1 MKACA
6 YEAELPDSI
15 QDDINHLIGLE
26 RVIKIPEE
34 VAKLLKILHLGRGV
48 AFDQDPPPLAFRL
61 PAQRRFKEHLRLEAA
76 DSVHSYLQNTARRT
90 DELLNDPLAAHPRAR
105 QYLAET
111 APATKN
117 LGEPVYESMQGLT
130 RACQSLL
137 VAEKLKVVPWCHL
150 KNSFSAGQSR
160 TPRELSELVLAR
172 ESEHVHL
179 SRTQLQQALTEGLV
193 RGDRTRF
200 LKNPRKQLF
209 GMLKAQ
215 QQQLLQEH
223 IQGLTRASRLPTEG
237 LDQEQTRAHPEPS
250 DRAASTSPTLMLLPP
265 PDAEPIITTEPLAEE
280 DPPKE
285 SVASL
290 SIIPLPSRLSL
301 QNPDLVVKSGET
313 TRAPSAVTR
322 SISRKPTIL
331 IPTHTDSPETV
342 LTTPITPRIE
352 SSHRPSSAPV
362 HNRHSLIPSRTSIV
376 PEPRSS
382 FTKQELREMGIE
394 SLPPPCPDIS
404 RAKELKT
411 RPNTCIPSHHS
422 RAVKEVSPR
431 KIIPVR
437 NMDSLEVSSGQYYD
451 PISPRFKI
459 LSKQEVRLWALK
471 SSVWANPT
479 HGSY

>member
-34 VAKLLKILHLGRGV
+34 VAKLLKRTNLTFHPCMVHLGAKRSCTSAEV
-48 AFDQDPPPLAFRL
+48 SPLIKVQSVCQRSSDISNPPPLAFRL

-250 DRAASTSPTLMLLPP
+250 DRAASVPASARPSSATRKSVPSGQSASCRPSQGTRESTFSRPSLARRGTGSGSSTASKSAVSEQSIDSAAQTSPTLMLLPP

-301 QNPDLVVKSGET
+301 QNPDLVVKSESQ
-313 TRAPSAVTR
+313 PS
-322 SISRKPTIL
+322 
-331 IPTHTDSPETV
+331 
-342 LTTPITPRIE
+342 
-352 SSHRPSSAPV
+352 
-362 HNRHSLIPSRTSIV
+362 
-376 PEPRSS
+376 
-382 FTKQELREMGIE
+382 
-394 SLPPPCPDIS
+394 
-404 RAKELKT
+404 
-411 RPNTCIPSHHS
+411 
-422 RAVKEVSPR
+422 
-431 KIIPVR
+431 
-437 NMDSLEVSSGQYYD
+437 
-451 PISPRFKI
+451 
-459 LSKQEVRLWALK
+459 
-471 SSVWANPT
+471 
-479 HGSY
+479 